1 MRLETERL
9 LIRPFTMGDLDE
21 AHRLLDID
29 IEWSGPDFSLEQRRD
44 RLRFHIALAEW
55 WDSGGIYGNR
65 AIILEETGALI
76 GLCGFVPAP
85 CTPEECALFGPELFG
100 TPPDDPCTSLE
111 LHLGYALGSDYR
123 GKGYA
128 TEAVRMLVDY
138 AFEEIRVRRIMAMTD
153 RPNTGSIRLMERLG
167 MRTARNP
174 HADWPG
180 VVGILDKDRL

>member
-9 LIRPFTMGDLDE
+9 LIRPFTMEDLDE
-21 AHRLLDID
+21 AHRVLDID
-29 IEWSGPDFSLEQRRD
+29 IGWSGAGFSLEQRRD

-76 GLCGFVPAP
+76 GLCGFVPAL
-85 CTPEECALFGPELFG
+85 CTPEERALFGPELFG
-100 TPPDDPCTSLE
+100 TSPDDPYTSLE
-111 LHLGYALGSDYR
+111 LHLAYALGSDYR
-123 GKGYA
+123 GKGHA
-128 TEAVRMLVDY
+128 TEAVRALIRC

-153 RPNTGSIRLMERLG
+153 RPNTGSIRVMERLG

-180 VVGILDKDRL
+180 VVGILDNDRL